1 MTAAAVAVVVTVVAP
16 ALVLTGGSVVHFLKS
31 LFTQLTGSSPPKG
44 TRPKK
49 SLQSPAVTEIT
60 PQVVTVTKQEKPSND
75 RNSSDGN
82 STGDK
87 NSSNSNSTGSAS
99 ATMTTQFDAKLEH
112 VLTHFLGATGADHHI
127 QKACI
132 NKQILNFE
140 DFTDGCTLENIKT
153 FQQDDGTNNLVQAF
167 SSVKLTLVTN
177 VILYYDFLQHDNQE
191 VLAEDPI
198 NWVKADFRKWRRNPI
213 VNTNTNAGTA
223 TVTTAAT
230 AAVVKQK
237 QQDDSFLS
245 WRRSRKD
252 EKDYPV
258 LNNNR
263 EFIEWDVKFERKIRS
278 DKIYRMIDTGFHKTS
293 LDAGLDMELY
303 QR

>member
-1 MTAAAVAVVVTVVAP
+1 
-16 ALVLTGGSVVHFLKS
+16 
-31 LFTQLTGSSPPKG
+31 
-44 TRPKK
+44 
-49 SLQSPAVTEIT
+49 
-60 PQVVTVTKQEKPSND
+60 
-75 RNSSDGN
+75 
-82 STGDK
+82 
-87 NSSNSNSTGSAS
+87 
-99 ATMTTQFDAKLEH
+99 MTTQFDAKLEH

-278 DKIYRMIDTGFHKTS
+278 DKMYRMIDLTFYTTS
-293 LDAGLDMELY
+293 LEAGSDTELY
-303 QR
+303 QRQKNFFTTILECVLQTREGKRLTRKYPDDPRKVWRLHEAHSQSLATASSICTGLS